1 MRGCFRVSDQVRYP
15 DRAFPAYAGMFPA
28 HGSHYVECGSFP
40 RVCGDVSSQPR
51 IGITSVKLSPRMRG
65 CFYIRE
71 MRIARDAVFPAYAGM
86 FLASLGLESLPLSFP
101 RVCGDVSTFAKCAL
115 RVTLFSPR
123 MRGCFWGLLF
133 ERHAAEVLPAYAGI
147 FLPLKAWR

>member
-1 MRGCFRVSDQVRYP
+1 MFLWENRCWVERLSFPRVCGDVSGAERYHLAGNGLSPRMRGCFRVSDQVRYP

-86 FLASLGLESLPLSFP
+86 FLGFIVRAPCRRSSP
-101 RVCGDVSTFAKCAL
+101 RVCGDIST
-115 RVTLFSPR
+115 P
-123 MRGCFWGLLF
+123 
-133 ERHAAEVLPAYAGI
+133 
-147 FLPLKAWR
+147 

>member
-1 MRGCFRVSDQVRYP
+1 MFLALSVTTL
-15 DRAFPAYAGMFPA
+15 PAMG
-28 HGSHYVECGSFP
+28 FP
-40 RVCGDVSSQPR
+40 RVCGDVSVCGAFR
-51 IGITSVKLSPRMRG
+51 ADVVRLSPRMRG
-65 CFYIRE
+65 CFLKHCLPSLKQW
-71 MRIARDAVFPAYAGM
+71 AFPAYAGM